1 MAEEKDSSLRHIVRI
16 CRTDLDGSLPIAHA
30 LTSIKGIGFSLASA
44 VCTVAKVPKVSTLGL
59 LPQSDIDKID
69 VIISDPVHHG
79 VPSWLLNRRKDFE
92 SGDDKHLVGSD
103 LSYRNENDIKF
114 LRKIRTNKGFRHA
127 VGLPVRGQ
135 RTRSNFRRNKGK
147 AVGVKKTAEQ
157 R

>member
-1 MAEEKDSSLRHIVRI
+1 MVEDSSLRHIVRV
-16 CRTDLDGSLPIAHA
+16 CRTDLNGNLSTAHA
-30 LTSIKGIGFSLASA
+30 LTDIKGVSFSLANA
-44 VCTVAKVPKVSTLGL
+44 VCTVANVPKISTLGL
-59 LPQSDIDKID
+59 LSQSDVDKID
-69 VIISDPVHHG
+69 AVISDPVSHG
-79 VPSWLLNRRKDFE
+79 IPSWLVNRRKDFE
-92 SGDDKHLVGSD
+92 SGEDKHLVGAD
-103 LSYRNENDIKF
+103 LSYRIENDIKF